1 MAGGAVQ
8 KAAVFID
15 GGYMR
20 AVLKQFGEPRID
32 YEKLSNRVCG
42 DQGRLRTYYYD
53 CLPHLAERPGEE
65 DRERYARMERFLNTL
80 ENIPR
85 FEVRL
90 GKQVIRPTGRGEER
104 YEQKQVD
111 VMLALDL
118 VKLSWLGRV
127 DVAVLVAGDDDFV
140 PAVREARE
148 YGVVVRLCYQPGN
161 VGLELLNAADERLA
175 FTESLIEG
183 VRLGR
188 TGASRRET
196 SGG

>member
-1 MAGGAVQ
+1 
-8 KAAVFID
+8 
-15 GGYMR
+15 
-20 AVLKQFGEPRID
+20 
-32 YEKLSNRVCG
+32 
-42 DQGRLRTYYYD
+42 
-53 CLPHLAERPGEE
+53 
-65 DRERYARMERFLNTL
+65 MERFLNTL
-80 ENIPR
+80 RSLPR
-85 FEVRL
+85 FEIRL
-90 GKQVIRPTGRGEER
+90 GKQVVRPTDGGAER

-118 VKLSWLGRV
+118 VKLSWLGRM

-161 VGLELLNAADERLA
+161 VGLELLNAADERLEL
-175 FTESLIEG
+175 TESLIKE

>member
-1 MAGGAVQ
+1 M
-8 KAAVFID
+8 FID

-20 AVLKQFGEPRID
+20 AVLRHLGEPRID
-32 YEKLSNRVCG
+32 YEKLSDRVCG
-42 DQGRLRTYYYD
+42 DLERVRTYYYD

-65 DRERYARMERFLNTL
+65 DKERYARMERFLNTL
-80 ENIPR
+80 RSLPR

-90 GKQVIRPTGRGEER
+90 GKQVVRSTGGGAER

-127 DVAVLVAGDDDFV
+127 DVAVLVTGDDDFV

-161 VGLELLNAADERLA
+161 VGLELLNAADERLEL
-175 FTESLIEG
+175 TESLIEE
-183 VRLGR
+183 VRLER
-188 TGASRRET
+188 PGASRREG
-196 SGG
+196 SEG